1 MPRLAAN
8 ISMLFP
14 ELPFLDRYEAAA
26 KAGFKA
32 VETLFPYEFD
42 PADIKSRLDRYGL
55 TQVLINT
62 PPGDWNAGE
71 RGIGALPGREAD
83 FEKSFDTALSF
94 AKALKCDKIHVMA
107 GLLPKGADR
116 ARCRDVFV
124 ANLLKAAA
132 KARPEG
138 VTLLVEPLNT
148 RDFPGYLH
156 STNDEAADIIVRTG
170 HAVLLQLDLYHSQIM
185 GGDLAERTRTFWP
198 LVRHIQIAGV
208 PGRHEPDVGEINY
221 PYLFDL
227 IDSLG
232 YKGWIGCEYRPKAGT
247 LEGLGWAKPYGIGGQ

>member
-1 MPRLAAN
+1 MPNLAAN
-8 ISMLFP
+8 ISLLFP

-26 KAGFKA
+26 KVGFKA

-42 PADIKSRLDRYGL
+42 PAEIRSRLDRYGL

-83 FEKSFDTALSF
+83 FEKSFDKALSY
-94 AKALKCDKIHVMA
+94 AKTLGCDKIHVMA
-107 GLLPKGADR
+107 GILPKGADR
-116 ARCRDVFV
+116 AQCRDVFV

-132 KARPEG
+132 KARNEG

-170 HAVLLQLDLYHSQIM
+170 HAVLLQFDLYHSQIM
-185 GGDLAERTRTFWP
+185 GGDLAERMRIFWP

-221 PYLFDL
+221 PYLFDV